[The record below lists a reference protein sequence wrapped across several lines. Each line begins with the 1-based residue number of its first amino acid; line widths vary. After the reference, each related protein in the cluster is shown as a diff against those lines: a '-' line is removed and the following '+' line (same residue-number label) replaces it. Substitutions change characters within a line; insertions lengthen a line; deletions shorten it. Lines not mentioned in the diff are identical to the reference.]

1 MVYNMLMN
9 TSQQKG
15 KGAEAIRAMGT
26 ILFVGAH
33 PDDETFCSGG
43 ILAVAAR
50 NGQRVICVT
59 ATRGEKGVQ
68 DEARWPVAEIA
79 AIRERELAAALR
91 ELGVT
96 EHHWLSYKDG
106 ECATAGE
113 DDAARA
119 IAALIEHNRVD
130 SVITFGPD
138 GLTGHSDH
146 CTMSRW
152 VDSAVH
158 ISTRKPR
165 IFHIVQPRQTYEA
178 ALKAAHEKL
187 NIFFNIKRPK
197 LVEEPQCAVYLHL
210 DSDAAV
216 RKYLALKVMPS
227 QTERLLQVVPPEQ
240 FGAAFG
246 IEAFLEATYA
256 RT

>member
-1 MVYNMLMN
+1 MHN
-9 TSQQKG
+9 TPQHKG
-15 KGAEAIRAMGT
+15 KGVEAIRAMGT

-50 NGQRVICVT
+50 NGQRVLCIT

-68 DEARWPVAEIA
+68 DEQRWPAARIAEI
-79 AIRERELAAALR
+79 RENELSAALV

-96 EHHWLSYKDG
+96 EHHWLSYRDG

-113 DDAARA
+113 DDAAHTITA
-119 IAALIEHNRVD
+119 FIEHNHVD

-146 CTMSRW
+146 RTMSRW
-152 VDSAVH
+152 VDGAVH
-158 ISTRKPR
+158 NSTRKPR
-165 IFHIVQPRQTYEA
+165 IFHIAQPRETYER
-178 ALKAAHEKL
+178 ALKAADKKL
-187 NIFFNIKRPK
+187 NIFFNLKRPV
-197 LVEEPQCAVYLHL
+197 LFEEPQCAVYLHL

-227 QTERLLQVVPPEQ
+227 QTERLLQAVPPEQ

-246 IEAFLEATYA
+246 VEALVDATDA